1 MYKELFLPH
10 RPSAFDQMFWK
21 VRPRFTPH
29 MCGEYSPA
37 LIKSIT
43 AARFTPTCVGST
55 WVFLYIRWPN
65 LGSPPHVWGVRP
77 RFDLSIYYPRFTPTC
92 VGSTRPASSRMAFI
106 SVHPHMCGEY
116 HSDGEIPLSR
126 IRFTPT
132 CVGST
137 FSAEELRL
145 PAVRFTPTC
154 VGSTVWG
161 AAFQEPLVGSPPH
174 VWGVLEKQR
183 RGSHRLRFTP
193 TCVGSTRSAPFRP
206 TRRAVHPHMC
216 GEYSSMSHRF
226 AAYAGSPPHVWGVHF
241 AKRLRYRSHRG
252 SPPHVWGVRL
262 PSKPSGT
269 PTAVHPH
276 MCGEYFCS

>member
-1 MYKELFLPH
+1 
-10 RPSAFDQMFWK
+10 
-21 VRPRFTPH
+21 
-29 MCGEYSPA
+29 
-37 LIKSIT
+37 
-43 AARFTPTCVGST
+43 
-55 WVFLYIRWPN
+55 
-65 LGSPPHVWGVRP
+65 
-77 RFDLSIYYPRFTPTC
+77 
-92 VGSTRPASSRMAFI
+92 
-106 SVHPHMCGEY
+106 MCGEY

-126 IRFTPT
+126 I
-132 CVGST
+132 
-137 FSAEELRL
+137 
-145 PAVRFTPTC
+145 RFTPTC

-252 SPPHVWGVRL
+252 SPPHVWGVLRAWFRDRRRA
-262 PSKPSGT
+262 T
-269 PTAVHPH
+269 VHPH
-276 MCGEYFCS
+276 MCGEYSYPCHGPNRRARFTPTCVGSTIIYSVLPIFLPVHPHMCGEYYFVVILIADNHRFTPTCVGSTHRLTPGG